1 MPVADATRRRL
12 PTMAVHE
19 GEVAQVWADV
29 IGVDVSEVDTVTSFF
44 DLGGNSF
51 LLIKLVDELNSV
63 LGIETGIVA
72 LLEYSTIEEFVSH
85 CNSRLEGAESEPAGP

>member
-1 MPVADATRRRL
+1 
-12 PTMAVHE
+12 MAVHE
-19 GEVAQVWADV
+19 GEVSKVWADV
-29 IGVDVSEVDTVTSFF
+29 IGIDVSEVDTDTSFF

-63 LGIETGIVA
+63 LGVETNIVA

-85 CNSRLEGAESEPAGP
+85 CNSRPEGAESEPA

>member
-1 MPVADATRRRL
+1 
-12 PTMAVHE
+12 MAVHE

-29 IGVDVSEVDTVTSFF
+29 IGVDISEVDTVTSFF

-63 LGIETGIVA
+63 LGIETDIVA

-85 CNSRLEGAESEPAGP
+85 YSSQLEGAESEPAGP